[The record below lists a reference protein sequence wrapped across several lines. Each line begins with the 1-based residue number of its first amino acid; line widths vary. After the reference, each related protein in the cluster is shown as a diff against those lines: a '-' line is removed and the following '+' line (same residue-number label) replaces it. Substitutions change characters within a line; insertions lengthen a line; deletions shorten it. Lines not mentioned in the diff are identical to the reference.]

1 MILFVKGFPM
11 LTLLRD
17 LSRDESG
24 FIVSAEIVIILTV
37 AILGMVVGLVNL
49 QNALL
54 GEFADLSMAFQ
65 SLNQSYST
73 PSYRGCMKW
82 WGGRTSW
89 VAGTTFIDIYD
100 GCVANPNA
108 GYYGGEIH
116 GGTGYYSNTESCPI
130 TIDQPATSTCTT
142 GCPTELLPPSPSAPG
157 TPAVP
162 AAPTT
167 PAPQGSV
174 PTTPSPAP

>member
-1 MILFVKGFPM
+1 M

-24 FIVSAEIVIILTV
+24 FILSAEIVIILTV

-89 VAGTTFIDIYD
+89 VAGSTFIDIYD
-100 GCVANPNA
+100 GCVSNPNA
-108 GYYGGEIH
+108 GYYAADIQ
-116 GGTGYYSNTESCPI
+116 GGTGYYSSTETCPI
-130 TIDQPATSTCTT
+130 TTDQPATTTCPTGCTT
-142 GCPTELLPPSPSAPG
+142 GCPTDLLPPSPAPS
-157 TPAVP
+157 TPATPVTP
-162 AAPTT
+162 APQGAAPTT
-167 PAPQGSV
+167 PPA
-174 PTTPSPAP
+174 TP